1 MRLGASLAS
10 IFKEDNKMAM
20 TKTANWLKV
29 RMDKLHK
36 KDPIVNK
43 NIVNKLKRKI
53 RNLEG
58 QE

>member
-1 MRLGASLAS
+1 
-10 IFKEDNKMAM
+10 MAM
-20 TKTANWLKV
+20 TKTVGWLKA

-43 NIVNKLKRKI
+43 SIVNKLQRKI
-53 RNLEG
+53 RNLES

>member
-1 MRLGASLAS
+1 
-10 IFKEDNKMAM
+10 MAM

-43 NIVNKLKRKI
+43 NIVNKLQRKI